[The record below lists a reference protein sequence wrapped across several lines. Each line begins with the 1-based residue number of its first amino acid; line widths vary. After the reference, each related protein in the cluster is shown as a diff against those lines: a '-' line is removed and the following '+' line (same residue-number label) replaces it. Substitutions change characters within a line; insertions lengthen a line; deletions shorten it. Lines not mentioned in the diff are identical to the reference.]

1 MVVKMRITFSVYVYV
16 RNDELSMSCK
26 YELGRITRLVEQQQ
40 RTLVNDDAV
49 SASSVDFNQHNVIIL
64 HVPLPSINPRLY
76 AVVQHLS
83 TTFFLSFFPVPLR
96 VVGLMTACKDIR
108 LVKILLQQSTESSI
122 RILYTGWRIQT
133 KLE

>member
-1 MVVKMRITFSVYVYV
+1 MGDEFCVIVVKMRITFSVYVYV

-83 TTFFLSFFPVPLR
+83 TTFFLSFFLSFQYPFEW
-96 VVGLMTACKDIR
+96 
-108 LVKILLQQSTESSI
+108 LV
-122 RILYTGWRIQT
+122 
-133 KLE
+133 